1 MFGPHHLIVADDF
14 RGQGQI
20 NYNKEAEQ
28 VNSPALPVGINFQ
41 GFFLQTE
48 ITEKLLFVVSKD

>member
-1 MFGPHHLIVADDF
+1 MFGPHHLFVADDF

-41 GFFLQTE
+41 GFFLQNGNYGK
-48 ITEKLLFVVSKD
+48 IAVCC